1 LNTTQK
7 GPPDKCTQNTVKVL
21 DEDAWRRA
29 PLFGENPRKGFDPE
43 VLYMMQVA
51 LGPGFG
57 VGNRDRILRDAIAFS
72 NAATSAFKLSLG
84 ATAGRWKQAAT
95 ALHEALET
103 ALASSAEKNPGH
115 LNVGWFVY
123 SRMGLMLNDLLPDR
137 SNHNGPSDRFC
148 MPANDVEKFERSPW
162 HKKLRKY
169 CPPEVWKRDPEMF
182 FRLAENYRRIS
193 NECYRQL
200 PKRTRNEGRPA
211 NPERV
216 ALLKW
221 VQAQGLEPKP
231 LSVQLKKWCRQ
242 LVVFGGYPRGDMPP
256 FADKRNADGTW
267 LYLTEA
273 DHAEALAQWWDR
285 RTELTYKRM
294 RDVLKSKE
302 KDAKRAE
309 RKKRAHQ

>member
-1 LNTTQK
+1 MSTTQK
-7 GPPDKCTQNTVKVL
+7 SPPGECAKDVAKGL

-29 PLFGENPRKGFDPE
+29 PLFGENPAKGFDPE

-51 LGPGFG
+51 LGPGLG
-57 VGNRDRILRDAIAFS
+57 VGNRVRILRDAIAFS

-103 ALASSAEKNPGH
+103 ALAPSAEKNPGH
-115 LNVGWFVY
+115 LDVGWFVY

-148 MPANDVEKFERSPW
+148 MPANEVEEFERSPW
-162 HKKLRKY
+162 RKKLRKY

-221 VQAQGLEPKP
+221 VQAQDLEPKP
-231 LSVQLKKWCRQ
+231 PSVQLKKWCRQ

-256 FADKRNADGTW
+256 FADKRNEDGTW
-267 LYLTEA
+267 LYRTEA
-273 DHAEALAQWWDR
+273 DHAEALAQWRDR

-294 RDVLKSKE
+294 RDVLKSTE

-309 RKKRAHQ
+309 QKKRGCQ